1 MGRGC
6 SIYDEVVELW
16 KKYAFSLADSFVLNR
31 PIKRKWLAFAAQ
43 SLSIYVFTR
52 GLRIEE
58 IYRMFSILQFI
69 HEKYPM
75 NMITLTPRKEILQ
88 IGLTLSITVISEM
101 TVMIVIMFEHFMTKI

>member
-1 MGRGC
+1 
-6 SIYDEVVELW
+6 
-16 KKYAFSLADSFVLNR
+16 
-31 PIKRKWLAFAAQ
+31 
-43 SLSIYVFTR
+43 
-52 GLRIEE
+52 
-58 IYRMFSILQFI
+58 MFSILQFI